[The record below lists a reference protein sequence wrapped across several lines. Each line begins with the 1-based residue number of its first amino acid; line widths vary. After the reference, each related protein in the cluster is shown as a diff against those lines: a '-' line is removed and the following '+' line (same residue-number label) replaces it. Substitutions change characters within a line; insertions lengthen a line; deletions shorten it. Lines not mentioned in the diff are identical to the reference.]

1 MLNSVFQISVDN
13 LKQDVESMAGLL
25 SNILQKT
32 NILFK
37 SIEKNVEIL
46 TDNEKNKFTVIT
58 DNNKREYLFNS
69 YEDLAFII
77 LKFSEEIL
85 EQYEQL
91 SKSYKEIQEDK
102 VKAFIAK
109 LSNEEKD
116 LLLYSF
122 LKNNEF

>member
-1 MLNSVFQISVDN
+1 MINSVFQISVDN

-37 SIEKNVEIL
+37 IIEKNVEIL
-46 TDNEKNKFTVIT
+46 TDNERNKFTVIT

-91 SKSYKEIQEDK
+91 SKSYTEIQEDK